1 MYDDSTNNQNSPT
14 SPLLGG
20 DQPAPTIGLGT
31 NPSSAGYPSQT
42 VQPTEVHPDPTLTP
56 MPGTPSYAQP
66 VNVNTTPSVAPA
78 TASTPSPSSASSLP
92 PPVISATVTQPN
104 DNLTVIKNKAL
115 TELSPLV
122 SKLDQSPEE
131 RYKTLMMMIQASD
144 DQSLIQEAYQAA
156 QNIADEKAR
165 AEALLNIVNEINYF
179 TQKSA

>member
-1 MYDDSTNNQNSPT
+1 MYDDSTNNQTGQS

-20 DQPAPTIGLGT
+20 DQPAPAIGLGT
-31 NPSSAGYPSQT
+31 NPTAAGYPSQT

-56 MPGTPSYAQP
+56 MPDTPSYAQP
-66 VNVNTTPSVAPA
+66 VNTTPSVAPA
-78 TASTPSPSSASSLP
+78 SLPSTSPSLP
-92 PPVISATVTQPN
+92 PPVITATVTQST
-104 DNLTVIKNKAL
+104 DDLTIIKNKAL

-144 DQSLIQEAYQAA
+144 NQALIQEAYQAA